1 MQDNIVTVG
10 VIGHNNE
17 NVDHLNIKKQET
29 NFSEDIGQN
38 VLRSSIVSEEMKVG
52 GVLDNH
58 EDNASRFSMSSSLG
72 VAKQG
77 TVLTGFSSSQIR
89 LPSEQSTQPNEPMG
103 FRSRSK
109 LGKAKLPKKED
120 DAEQSK
126 VRKYMRTC
134 LGICCL
140 RPTGR
145 PKQDVMAA
153 IEEEVDEESVD
164 EVFSD
169 DRGPHDIGS
178 PGRSGE
184 FSMSFQEN
192 LELSSEPSKI
202 MAPPAT
208 KTPDMRKENYDVENP
223 SSYQSDS

>member
-109 LGKAKLPKKED
+109 LGKAKLP
-120 DAEQSK
+120 
-126 VRKYMRTC
+126 
-134 LGICCL
+134 
-140 RPTGR
+140 
-145 PKQDVMAA
+145 
-153 IEEEVDEESVD
+153 
-164 EVFSD
+164 
-169 DRGPHDIGS
+169 GPAQN
-178 PGRSGE
+178 RST
-184 FSMSFQEN
+184 
-192 LELSSEPSKI
+192 
-202 MAPPAT
+202 A
-208 KTPDMRKENYDVENP
+208 
-223 SSYQSDS
+223 